1 MTIVG
6 FNYKKILVERKKPA
20 KGKINIKN
28 NVAIKKVE
36 KSDLALGGNSN
47 VKQAGLRFTFEFS
60 CIYDPKVGEI
70 SLAGEVF
77 WLDKEENVK
86 KILAGWK
93 KDKKVPKEISIPV
106 LNTVLEKSNIQA
118 LMLSREIALPPPIQ
132 LPKVS
137 AADSKNYIG

>member
-6 FNYKKILVERKKPA
+6 FNYTKIHVERKSSV

-36 KSDLALGGNSN
+36 KSDLSLGGSGSA
-47 VKQAGLRFTFEFS
+47 KQAGLKFMFEFT
-60 CIYDPKVGEI
+60 CIYDPKIGEI

-86 KILAGWK
+86 KILSGWK
-93 KDKKVPKEISIPV
+93 KNKKIQKEISVPI
-106 LNTVLEKSNIQA
+106 LNTVLQKCNIQA
-118 LMLSREIALPPPIQ
+118 LMLSRDINLPPPIP
-132 LPKVS
+132 LPKVNVGS
-137 AADSKNYIG
+137 TETYIG